1 MQLSGNKARKLE
13 FLLADAA
20 ARGADCVITTGGVQS
35 NHCRSTAVA
44 AKYAGLDSYLIL
56 CTSKLLVDKDPGLV
70 GNLLVERLLGAHIN
84 LVSRREFQR
93 IGSVALTR
101 V

>member
-20 ARGADCVITTGGVQS
+20 APDIDCVITTGGVQS

-56 CTSKLLVDKDPGLV
+56 CTSSSSWTKTLVWS
-70 GNLLVERLLGAHIN
+70 ATCS
-84 LVSRREFQR
+84 SRGCSAPTSTSYRGENFR
-93 IGSVALTR
+93 GSAVWP
-101 V
+101 